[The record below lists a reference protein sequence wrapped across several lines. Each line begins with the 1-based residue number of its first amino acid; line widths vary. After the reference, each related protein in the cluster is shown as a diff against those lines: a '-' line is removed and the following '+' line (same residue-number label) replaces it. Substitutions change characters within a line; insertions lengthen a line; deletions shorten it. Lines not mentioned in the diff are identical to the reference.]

1 MPRRLAQHLISQ
13 SLLPAAQVDEALR
26 KLDRD
31 DVGIDTL
38 LLELGHISEAGMLQA
53 LSDVS
58 GLRPVNLADFEPN
71 EEAAAL
77 LPLRIAQ
84 RLKVAPLSV
93 QDKTLHLVV
102 PYPIPAKQLK
112 EVEFLIGKKIEL
124 WVGLECRI
132 RDWLSWQYHQPLNVR
147 FTRLLAAL
155 DPTRQAVADAVE
167 TSDVPE
173 SLSDEVMERIAKG
186 FIEEPVLLVK
196 RKGTPSAPGNNSI
209 AVMEVPPHN
218 PDHTVVIDTRAYE
231 AFARG
236 KHSSR
241 ADSEE
246 VVEDGHTTVL
256 DIGSYGAFAREVSK
270 DDVTRAAPRKPRDAG
285 PPTEP
290 EAWSVP
296 PSHAHVSPP
305 VGVFFPGGVLP
316 PAKPRHDESVH
327 ERKTKVA
334 QTEWV
339 RAAPPP
345 RPSSERPRF
354 AHRPPPPPPPS
365 GPFPFASP
373 LPPLQPP
380 PLPSAASYPLDREAD
395 FSDVA
400 PRPTVPPAPSAFEIV
415 PPPSAPLPAVETKPD
430 SSETDFSDVAPP
442 PSAPNFSANTK
453 PGVDSEVDFSDVAPK
468 PTVPPAP
475 ASYEI
480 APPPSAPV
488 PPVET
493 KPGVDSEVDFSD
505 VAPKPTAPPA
515 PTTREAALNL
525 PPGDTALGS
534 GPTPTTERNL
544 LAAQSEAAPAAIGE
558 TTVPTLLHTQLPPHP
573 SFPSPPPAKATPNPR
588 PTPKPTVTPPPGPD
602 NAPYESSSAPIPPPR
617 PSVPPALHVYAQEW
631 TLTQARAALKA
642 STHERDKLIHTIML
656 YGRRTFDFVGFFAV
670 SKGAAQGFEAMADE
684 ALPAM
689 RQISIPLDAAS
700 VFRTITLTR
709 GSYVG
714 PLPPDNLSKQYL
726 QLFGREPRTVFLC
739 PVEVKSKLVAIIY
752 GDCGQKPMSQRKLSD
767 FILFCQD
774 LPAAFNELILKKRQ
788 EAKSGPPISAP
799 VPPPLPRMSPPTRAT
814 DADWFNGLLA
824 MLTGPEVGARR
835 QALEWLERTPAASSK
850 ALAQHFPGP
859 TAWTRLPVV
868 ELPDAD
874 ELGPIAGA
882 LSRLGRFGAQALAPL
897 LDAEDSDTRYLALLT
912 AGSLPYAELVD
923 GVLRGVFD
931 LEPDISSAART
942 AAAML
947 KDLPEFQLKI
957 PSLRQELASKDPLRR
972 SLAARA
978 LGVLHDRHSIDGL
991 IGLTSSDD
999 AMCAESAAE
1008 ALKEVTCAN
1017 FGVDPRAWTSWWAGA
1032 RQRRRLEWL
1041 IDALA
1046 ADDFDSRLSA
1056 IEELSIAFSDN
1067 LGFFADGPKPEREAA
1082 LIRWKNFVQA
1092 RKDLDL

>member
-13 SLLPAAQVDEALR
+13 SLLPADQVDEALR
-26 KLDRD
+26 KLDGD

-58 GLRPVNLADFEPN
+58 GYRHVNLADFEPN

-102 PYPIPAKQLK
+102 PYPVPAKQLK
-112 EVEFLIGKKIEL
+112 EVEFLIGKKLEL

-132 RDWLSWQYHQPLNVR
+132 RDWLSWQYHQPLDVR
-147 FTRLLAAL
+147 FTRLLAML

-167 TSDVPE
+167 TSDVAE
-173 SLSDEVMERIAKG
+173 SLSDEVMDRIAKG
-186 FIEEPVLLVK
+186 FVEEPVLLVK
-196 RKGTPSAPGNNSI
+196 RKGTPSASGNAL
-209 AVMEVPPHN
+209 AVMNVP

-236 KHSSR
+236 KHSGR
-241 ADSEE
+241 AETE
-246 VVEDGHTTVL
+246 PVVDDGDTTVL
-256 DIGSYGAFAREVSK
+256 DISAYGAFAREVSK
-270 DDVTRAAPRKPRDAG
+270 DDVTRAAPRTPREAE
-285 PPTEP
+285 PSAEP
-290 EAWSVP
+290 EPWSVP

-305 VGVFFPGGVLP
+305 LGVFFPGGVLP
-316 PAKPRHDESVH
+316 AAKPRHDESVH
-327 ERKTKVA
+327 EQKTKVA
-334 QTEWV
+334 DTQWV

-345 RPSSERPRF
+345 RPSSAPPRF

-365 GPFPFASP
+365 GPYPFAAP
-373 LPPLQPP
+373 LPPQQPP
-380 PLPSAASYPLDREAD
+380 SPSL
-395 FSDVA
+395 
-400 PRPTVPPAPSAFEIV
+400 SAENHEV
-415 PPPSAPLPAVETKPD
+415 
-430 SSETDFSDVAPP
+430 DFSDVAPP
-442 PSAPNFSANTK
+442 PSVPRPAARAK
-453 PGVDSEVDFSDVAPK
+453 PPVDDELDFSDVAPK

-475 ASYEI
+475 ASFEM
-480 APPPSAPV
+480 APPPSAP
-488 PPVET
+488 PAAVEA
-493 KPGVDSEVDFSD
+493 KPNIDDELDFSD
-505 VAPKPTAPPA
+505 VAPKPTVPP
-515 PTTREAALNL
+515 TREAALKT
-525 PPGDTALGS
+525 PPTAAALGL

-544 LAAQSEAAPAAIGE
+544 LEAQGDAAPYALGE
-558 TTVPTLLHTQLPPHP
+558 TTAPTLLHAPIAPHP
-573 SFPSPPPAKATPNPR
+573 SFPSPPPAKATPHPR
-588 PTPKPTVTPPPGPD
+588 PTPKPMVTPPPSFEQ
-602 NAPYESSSAPIPPPR
+602 APTSPRVPLPR
-617 PSVPPALHVYAQEW
+617 PSVPPALQVYAQEW

-642 STHERDKLIHTIML
+642 STHERDKLIHTVML
-656 YGRRTFDFVGFFAV
+656 YGRRTFDFVGFFSV
-670 SKGAAQGFEAMADE
+670 SKGAAQGFEAMTDGE
-684 ALPAM
+684 LPAM

-714 PLPPDNLSKQYL
+714 PLPPDSLSKQYL

-739 PVEVKSKLVAIIY
+739 PVEVKSKLVAIVY
-752 GDCGQKPMSQRKLSD
+752 GDCGHKPMSQRKLSD
-767 FILFCQD
+767 FILFCQE

-788 EAKSGPPISAP
+788 AAKGGPPISAP
-799 VPPPLPRMSPPTRAT
+799 VPPPLPHLSPPTRAT
-814 DADWFNGLLA
+814 DADWFNSLLV
-824 MLTGPEVGARR
+824 MLTGPEVSARR
-835 QALEWLERTPAASSK
+835 QALEWLERTPAASAK

-859 TAWTRLPVV
+859 TAWSRLPVV
-868 ELPDAD
+868 ELPEAD
-874 ELGPIAGA
+874 ELGPLAGA

-942 AAAML
+942 AAARL
-947 KDLPEFQLKI
+947 KGLPEFQKKI
-957 PSLRQELASKDPLRR
+957 PPLRQELASKDPLRR

-978 LGVLHDRHSIDGL
+978 LGGLHDRLSIDGL
-991 IGLTSSDD
+991 IGLTASDD

-1008 ALKEVTCAN
+1008 ALKEITCAT

-1041 IDALA
+1041 LDALA

-1056 IEELSIAFSDN
+1056 IEELSLAFSDN

-1082 LIRWKNFVQA
+1082 LTRWKNFVQA
-1092 RKDLDL
+1092 RGDFDL